1 MVRVLVEVLDSLC
14 GLHAIYRIVLAMD
27 IVLTRLFWFLATLS
41 QVLKSRHEVLA
52 MKLLN
57 YHVGR
62 NWHEHNCLRN
72 TFTVALLR

>member
-1 MVRVLVEVLDSLC
+1 MLIEVLDSLC

-52 MKLLN
+52 MKVN
-57 YHVGR
+57 VHDQGKNCHVTIIKLSCG
-62 NWHEHNCLRN
+62 
-72 TFTVALLR
+72 